1 MDQEAVSQSE
11 IETGM
16 AHVLASPKD
25 EGKVEAIFIRPET
38 DKREALQEVRVS
50 PEGGVE
56 GDRWS
61 GSGAEDRDPDP
72 RTQVSL
78 MNVRVL
84 DLIAADKE
92 KWPMAGD
99 NLIVDLDLG
108 TENLPVGQRLSVGNV
123 LLEVTEV
130 PHPGC
135 KKFLARYGKDAMG
148 YINSAERKDLR
159 LRGVFAKVVEAGTV
173 SVGDTINRV

>member
-1 MDQEAVSQSE
+1 
-11 IETGM
+11 M
-16 AHVLASPKD
+16 AHVQASPRD
-25 EGKVEAIFIRPET
+25 EGRVEAIFIRPAT
-38 DKREALQEVRVS
+38 DERSTLQEVRIS

-61 GSGAEDRDPDP
+61 ASGTQDKQPDP

-84 DLIAADKE
+84 DLIAADRE
-92 KWPMAGD
+92 KWAMAGD

-108 TENLPVGQRLSVGNV
+108 VGNMPVGQRLSIGGVV
-123 LLEVTEV
+123 LEVTEV

-148 YINSAERKDLR
+148 YINAAERKDLR
-159 LRGVFAKVVEAGTV
+159 LRGVFAKVAEAGTV
-173 SVGDTINRV
+173 SVGDTINKV